1 MDAQMT
7 NRQDSAAMGAG
18 RIGAHDV
25 AYVSLALLALL
36 FGNIFIVRAIDIAL
50 DAWMR

>member
-7 NRQDSAAMGAG
+7 NRQDSSTIGTG
-18 RIGAHDV
+18 RVGAHDV

-36 FGNIFIVRAIDIAL
+36 FGNIFIVRAMDIAL